1 MRRTLRAKFVNTKVN
16 TRGQV
21 LEALDGTLA
30 TRELVAIYKTGEG
43 AEWYL
48 TFATASQTEHF
59 GDGQRRGL
67 ANGSGA
73 VYFDRIDR
81 RVVKFKIHWFPLH
94 LRKELVAEW
103 LKRYGSAIQIE
114 EEITDYGGLK
124 LKTGALKGIMKSTE
138 EQYLSIPY
146 RGMVYNRPVLVTVL
160 GRQPVCLK
168 CGQKGHQRSTCP
180 QNGQNTTKKSYA
192 ESARAGL
199 EEGSGES
206 TPLSVDVPRTNSS
219 EGSTGRP
226 DVHSSSEG
234 SPVPDV
240 LSTSSGE
247 GTQPSADVP
256 FSSEGPGEDR
266 CTDSSEDPPQDR
278 GTESMDMSKTRKRGR
293 DESDDTTEG
302 EGEDNGKKIVKE
314 EEPERTG
321 PLTLPIKNP
330 VTIDVD

>member
-1 MRRTLRAKFVNTKVN
+1 MV
-16 TRGQV
+16 
-21 LEALDGTLA
+21 E
-30 TRELVAIYKTGEG
+30 
-43 AEWYL
+43 
-48 TFATASQTEHF
+48 
-59 GDGQRRGL
+59 
-67 ANGSGA
+67 
-73 VYFDRIDR
+73 
-81 RVVKFKIHWFPLH
+81 
-94 LRKELVAEW
+94 
-103 LKRYGSAIQIE
+103 RYGSAIQIE
-114 EEITDYGGLK
+114 EESMDYGGLK

-138 EQYLSIPY
+138 EQYMSIPY

-240 LSTSSGE
+240 LTTSSGE
-247 GTQPSADVP
+247 GTQPSAGVP

-278 GTESMDMSKTRKRGR
+278 GTERDGLVGKTRKRGR
-293 DESDDTTEG
+293 DHENTEDD
-302 EGEDNGKKIVKE
+302 EDNGKKIVKE
-314 EEPERTG
+314 EQERTG
-321 PLTLPIKNP
+321 PLALPLKP
-330 VTIDVD
+330 AGTIDVD